1 MNPSKEPESVS
12 DFTGMFSGI
21 GDSISNFFGFS
32 NEPSI
37 DLNEIARNDTS
48 IGVSDG
54 GGSWS
59 PADEQS
65 YADEVGVS
73 EY

>member
-1 MNPSKEPESVS
+1 
-12 DFTGMFSGI
+12 MFSGI

-32 NEPSI
+32 DSNNSI

-48 IGVSDG
+48 VGVSDNSG
-54 GGSWS
+54 GWS
-59 PADEQS
+59 SADEQS